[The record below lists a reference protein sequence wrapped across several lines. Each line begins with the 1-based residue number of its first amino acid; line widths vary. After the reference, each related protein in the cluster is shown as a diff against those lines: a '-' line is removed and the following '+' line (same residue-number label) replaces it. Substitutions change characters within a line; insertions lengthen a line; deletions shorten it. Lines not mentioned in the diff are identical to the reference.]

1 VNRTAEL
8 DAPRLGV
15 GTSFDGVL
23 SFEGTLRIDGELAG
37 SVYANEGVL
46 FVGPQARMRARV
58 EVAELV
64 LAGALVGDVIAHRR
78 VELLPGAEL
87 EGNVTSP
94 LLAIADGGRIAGRC
108 ITGARAPTVSPKL
121 S

>member
-1 VNRTAEL
+1 VSRAA
-8 DAPRLGV
+8 DPGAPRLGV

-23 SFEGTLRIDGELAG
+23 SFEGTLRVDGQLAG
-37 SVYANEGVL
+37 SVYANDGAL
-46 FVGPQARMRARV
+46 FVGPQARVRARI

-64 LAGALVGDVIAHRR
+64 LAGAIVGDVIAQRR

-87 EGNVTSP
+87 EGDVTSP

-108 ITGARAPTVSPKL
+108 ITGARALTAL
-121 S
+121 SK